1 MSHVASILILLL
13 RLRTSKSA
21 LGVSLKVRRSA
32 PLPSFVLLFSARRRA
47 AHACARTRNTHPR
60 SPPLPQT
67 QELFLLVFVTRYID
81 LFTAFYSIYN
91 SIMKVRP
98 AEPRPLA
105 LAPPRRR
112 GARGA
117 ERTSPTDAAP
127 AERSGRSPTPAPR
140 RLGHATRR
148 TRASPPCPS
157 SPLPTPQVLYIASTA
172 YIVYMIRHQEPYKS
186 KYDRSQDSFLHWKY
200 AAAPAA
206 LVSLATVALQRNFDV
221 VEILW
226 TFSIYLEP
234 LAIIPQLIVLQR
246 YKEVENLTGNYIFF
260 MGSYRALYILNW
272 VYRSYYEPYYR
283 HHWIVYACGIAQT
296 ALYIDFFYY
305 FVTAKYYGQKL
316 SLPT

>member
-1 MSHVASILILLL
+1 
-13 RLRTSKSA
+13 
-21 LGVSLKVRRSA
+21 
-32 PLPSFVLLFSARRRA
+32 
-47 AHACARTRNTHPR
+47 
-60 SPPLPQT
+60 
-67 QELFLLVFVTRYID
+67 
-81 LFTAFYSIYN
+81 
-91 SIMKVRP
+91 
-98 AEPRPLA
+98 
-105 LAPPRRR
+105 
-112 GARGA
+112 
-117 ERTSPTDAAP
+117 
-127 AERSGRSPTPAPR
+127 
-140 RLGHATRR
+140 
-148 TRASPPCPS
+148 
-157 SPLPTPQVLYIASTA
+157 
-172 YIVYMIRHQEPYKS
+172 MIHCMR
-186 KYDRSQDSFLHWKY
+186 W
-200 AAAPAA
+200 A
-206 LVSLATVALQRNFDV
+206 VSLATVALQRNFDV